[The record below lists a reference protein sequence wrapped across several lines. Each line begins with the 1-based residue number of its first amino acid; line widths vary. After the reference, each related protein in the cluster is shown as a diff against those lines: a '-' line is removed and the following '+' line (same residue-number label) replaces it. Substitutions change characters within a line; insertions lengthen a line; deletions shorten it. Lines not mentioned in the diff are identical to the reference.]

1 VNPKV
6 TLKRFAMAAA
16 CAAVLHARPPGP
28 RREHEACTG
37 GVHMGENSRHDRD
50 GRPLI
55 LGLSGSP
62 RMPSSTDRAL
72 RIALGHARAQGADT
86 ELLSGSDLQ
95 FPIFGTAD
103 AVAPALQRFLDLYRR
118 CDGLLLASPGYHGSI
133 SGLLK
138 NALDYTDLLRETN
151 GAYLDGKAV
160 GCIVC
165 AHGWQATGT
174 TLVALRS
181 IVHALRGWPTPL
193 GVAINSSQPFA
204 DQDGNCLD
212 GALGAQLSTVAGQVV
227 GFAQMRIGHTKYHAK
242 EPAYC

>member
-1 VNPKV
+1 MP
-6 TLKRFAMAAA
+6 
-16 CAAVLHARPPGP
+16 
-28 RREHEACTG
+28 
-37 GVHMGENSRHDRD
+37 MGENWSPDLDPAD

-72 RIALGHARAQGADT
+72 RIALGHARAQGAAT
-86 ELLSGSDLQ
+86 AVLTGADLQ
-95 FPIFGTAD
+95 FPIFGTSD
-103 AVAPALQRFLDLYRR
+103 TVSPAVRRFLDLYER
-118 CDGLLLASPGYHGSI
+118 CDGVLLASPGYHGSI

-138 NALDYTDLLRETN
+138 NALDFTDLLRGT
-151 GAYLDGKAV
+151 GRAYLDDKAV

-174 TLVALRS
+174 TLIAMRS

-204 DQDGNCLD
+204 DEDGNCLD
-212 GALGAQLSTVAGQVV
+212 SALGAQLKTVARQVV
-227 GFAQMRIGHTKYHAK
+227 AFARMQAAHA
-242 EPAYC
+242 EQPACP

>member
-1 VNPKV
+1 MRRHKSPAPSPG
-6 TLKRFAMAAA
+6 RGGAAGSM
-16 CAAVLHARPPGP
+16 PMDG
-28 RREHEACTG
+28 
-37 GVHMGENSRHDRD
+37 SWRHDRD
-50 GRPLI
+50 PADSRPLI

-72 RIALGHARAQGADT
+72 RFALGHARAQGAAT
-86 ELLSGSDLQ
+86 EVLTGADLH
-95 FPIFGTAD
+95 FPIFGTTD
-103 AVAPALQRFLDLYRR
+103 AVSPAVQRFLDLYRR
-118 CDGLLLASPGYHGSI
+118 CDGVLLASPGYHGSI

-138 NALDYTDLLRETN
+138 NALDYTDLLRDT
-151 GAYLDGKAV
+151 GHAYLDGKAV

-204 DQDGNCLD
+204 DADGNCVD
-212 GALGAQLSTVAGQVV
+212 TTLGAQLQTVASQVIE
-227 GFAQMRIGHTKYHAK
+227 FARMRGAPAK
-242 EPAYC
+242 QPAYS